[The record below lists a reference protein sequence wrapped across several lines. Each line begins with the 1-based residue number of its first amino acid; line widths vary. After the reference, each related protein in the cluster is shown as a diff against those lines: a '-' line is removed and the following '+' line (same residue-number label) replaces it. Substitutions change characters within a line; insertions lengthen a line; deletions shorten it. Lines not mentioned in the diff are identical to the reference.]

1 MVTVYGIKNCNTVQ
15 KSLAFLSAAGV
26 EFTFHDYK
34 KNGLPEGKIKNWLN
48 KEGWEKLTNKQG
60 LTWKKLDDS
69 VKNSIHS
76 ADDAYRLFSM
86 NASVIKR
93 PILESPKGYCIGF
106 SEETWTA
113 LI

>member
-1 MVTVYGIKNCNTVQ
+1 MISVYGIKNCNTVQ

-34 KNGLPEGKIKNWLN
+34 KNGLPEDKITHWLK
-48 KEGWEKLTNKQG
+48 KEGWEKITNKQG
-60 LTWKKLDDS
+60 LTWKKLDES
-69 VKNSIHS
+69 VKRSILTNE
-76 ADDAYRLFSM
+76 DALRLFSK

-93 PILESPKGYCIGF
+93 PILESPKGFCIGF
-106 SEETWTA
+106 SEEFWTA

>member
-1 MVTVYGIKNCNTVQ
+1 MVIVYGIKNCNSVQ
-15 KSLAFLSAAGV
+15 KSLAFLNAAGV

-34 KNGLPEGKIKNWLN
+34 KNGLPEDKITHWL
-48 KEGWEKLTNKQG
+48 KMEGWETLTNKQG
-60 LTWKKLDDS
+60 LTWKKLDES
-69 VKNSIHS
+69 VKGSIRTPE
-76 ADDAYRLFSM
+76 DAFRLFSM

-93 PILESPKGYCIGF
+93 PILESQKGFCIGF

>member
-60 LTWKKLDDS
+60 LTWKKLDES